1 MSRLT
6 KLKMVE
12 KQSFQQQ
19 CFIDNGKISQIKNEC
34 MKNFQN
40 SY

>member
-12 KQSFQQQ
+12 KRSFQQR
-19 CFIDNGKISQIKNEC
+19 FIANGKISQIKNEC